1 MDTSQKTVGT
11 DPKVPIQA
19 VVTAV
24 VAVAAYFGLDIDPAI
39 AGGIAVLLGIIAGY
53 FSPAPKTVPKVP
65 ATATVESGSSHVR
78 HASKKS

>member
-1 MDTSQKTVGT
+1 MDTTQKTVGT

-24 VAVAAYFGLDIDPAI
+24 VAVAAYFGLNIDPAI
-39 AGGIAVLLGIIAGY
+39 AGIIAGY

-78 HASKKS
+78 RSGP

>member
-1 MDTSQKTVGT
+1 MADTTQKTVGV

-24 VAVAAYFGLDIDPAI
+24 VAVLAYFGINIDPAL
-39 AGGIAVLLGIIAGY
+39 AGAIGVVIGIIAGVLA
-53 FSPAPKTVPKVP
+53 PAPKTVPKVP

-78 HASKKS
+78 KT